1 MISGFLME
9 SEIVWGLA
17 GFIDFSAIIVVI
29 YLQIKTVMA
38 ANAHR
43 KLVEN
48 LSVLEDIQKK
58 IVKIAARIV
67 LMFLIMVLPYFVCL
81 LIRGIVRSR
90 LNGSDK
96 EHLEFVFEMLMNLV
110 FMNSFGNAIL
120 FLLSN
125 ERAKRYL
132 KQFLRRELTQ

>member
-67 LMFLIMVLPYFVCL
+67 LMFLIMVLP
-81 LIRGIVRSR
+81 
-90 LNGSDK
+90 
-96 EHLEFVFEMLMNLV
+96 
-110 FMNSFGNAIL
+110 
-120 FLLSN
+120 
-125 ERAKRYL
+125 
-132 KQFLRRELTQ
+132 